1 LLIRGQENHLVVRT
15 AIVIA
20 GAVAALL
27 LAGCSHTRSHTTA
40 VKAHVVQPN
49 APWRN
54 VINDWFRDGRIDHRY
69 SCATLGAAVAHLPRD
84 GPQTGA
90 PIRVYERKVCRRRD
104 ADPNHSGTTVAFGTS
119 SQYPVLIAAGVQPRM
134 SPSAVAAIVLQQLGP
149 DASIDRMNLLADEGS
164 LPSVEP
170 NAGSPNPNLPHVGPV
185 WVVRAHGAFV
195 STLGP
200 PRTADVHSTTGYYEI
215 NDNTGEILG
224 MGMP

>member
-1 LLIRGQENHLVVRT
+1 VVRT

-20 GAVAALL
+20 GALAALL
-27 LAGCSHTRSHTTA
+27 LAGCSHTRSRATD
-40 VKAHVVQPN
+40 VKPHVVEPN

-54 VINDWFRDGRIDHRY
+54 VINGWFRDGRIDGRY

-84 GPQTGA
+84 GPEIGA
-90 PIRVYERKVCRRRD
+90 PIRVYERKVCR
-104 ADPNHSGTTVAFGTS
+104 PGHSRTTVAHGTS
-119 SQYPVLIAAGVQPRM
+119 LQYPVLIAAGVHPRM
-134 SPSAVAAIVLQQLGP
+134 SPNAVAAIVLQQLGP